1 MNVKMLV
8 AVLALGMTVAFG
20 SLAFAAECPARYG
33 DFTAELANST
43 KEADLKEKAKALAD
57 EGMRDHQA
65 GNHADA
71 VKKINDARDLLK

>member
-1 MNVKMLV
+1 MKKMLF
-8 AVLALGMTVAFG
+8 AALALGMTVAFG
-20 SLAFAAECPARYG
+20 SPAFATECPARYK

-43 KEADLKEKAKALAD
+43 KAGDVKEKAKALAD

-71 VKKINDARDLLK
+71 VKKINDARDMLK

>member
-1 MNVKMLV
+1 MKKMLV
-8 AVLALGMTVAFG
+8 AASALGMTVAFG
-20 SLAFAAECPARYG
+20 SLAFATECPARYG

-43 KEADLKEKAKALAD
+43 KEADVKEKTKALAD

-71 VKKINDARDLLK
+71 VKKINDARDMLK